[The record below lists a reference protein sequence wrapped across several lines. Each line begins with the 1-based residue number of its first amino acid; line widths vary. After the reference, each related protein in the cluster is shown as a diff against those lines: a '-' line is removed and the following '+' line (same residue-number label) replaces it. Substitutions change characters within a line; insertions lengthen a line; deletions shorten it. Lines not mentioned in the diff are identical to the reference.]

1 MARHEVITP
10 VPGVF
15 YRNPGPGKP
24 PYVSEGDRVE
34 AGQVIGLVEIMK
46 QFSEVKATVTGVV
59 QSFAVSD
66 NGEVAPGAVIAV
78 VEDGQ

>member
-15 YRNPGPGKP
+15 YRNPGPGKA
-24 PYVSEGDRVE
+24 PYATEGDRVE

-46 QFSEVKATVTGVV
+46 QFSEVKATVAGVLEH
-59 QSFAVSD
+59 FAVGD
-66 NGEVAPGAVIAV
+66 TGEVAPGAVIAV